1 MRGSWSLSRPC
12 VRGGW
17 LIGVGRI
24 GAAALLLASALL
36 VLGWGGGSVPQAQA
50 GGTARDQARSKIQHV
65 IIIMQENRSFD
76 HYLAT
81 YPGANGIPRDA
92 NGNFTVCN
100 PNPRTGG
107 CDKPY
112 HNASLINVGGPH
124 LHADA
129 LGDINGGLM
138 NGFVRRAVDA
148 GITQPDV
155 MGYHD
160 RNELPNYWAYADNF
174 VLQDM
179 LFESV
184 SSWSLPAHL
193 YLVSAWSAK
202 CSNATDPSTCT
213 NNING
218 PGQPRS
224 SNAPIYGWTDIT
236 YLLHKNGVSWA
247 YYVGSGTQPDCQSGA
262 VSCPKVKQTPDQG
275 SVWNPLPWFQTVVDN
290 GQTSNVQSVASFYT
304 AAANGTLPAVSWVI
318 PSDEVSDHPPAS
330 IRDGQAYVTGLINAV
345 MQGPNWNSSAIF
357 LAWDDWGGFYDHV
370 PPPVVDGNG
379 YGLRVPGLVISPYA
393 RHGSIDHH
401 TLSIDAYPNFIE
413 DLFLDGQRL
422 DPQTDGRPDPRPT
435 VRETVPQLGDL
446 RNDFDFSQ
454 PPRPPLVLSARLED
468 SSKSIVYKGPW
479 AIRQAAGASNG
490 TAHYTTGP
498 RCTATVYWY
507 GVDLK
512 VRMVTGPQM
521 GQATLT
527 LDGAATTVDLYS
539 PGLRYQ
545 QVVFSKSGLTPGLH
559 TLEIVP
565 NGQKN
570 PASTGNWV
578 ALDAIDTQ

>member
-50 GGTARDQARSKIQHV
+50 GGTALDQARSKIQHV

-76 HYLAT
+76 HYFGT

-393 RHGSIDHH
+393 RHGYIDHQ
-401 TLSIDAYPNFIE
+401 TLSFDAYLKFIE

-454 PPRPPLVLSARLED
+454 PPRPPLVLPPWPGGEPTPAPTD
-468 SSKSIVYKGPW
+468 AASSDD
-479 AIRQAAGASNG
+479 N
-490 TAHYTTGP
+490 
-498 RCTATVYWY
+498 
-507 GVDLK
+507 D
-512 VRMVTGPQM
+512 
-521 GQATLT
+521 
-527 LDGAATTVDLYS
+527 
-539 PGLRYQ
+539 
-545 QVVFSKSGLTPGLH
+545 
-559 TLEIVP
+559 
-565 NGQKN
+565 
-570 PASTGNWV
+570 
-578 ALDAIDTQ
+578 